1 MSLFESLI
9 ILVSKIKTPE
19 QYGYALGYINA
30 EYAHNFITS
39 EQYNIV
45 FDYIQT
51 KRSVIN
57 A

>member
-1 MSLFESLI
+1 MGTFETL
-9 ILVSKIKTPE
+9 LVSVSQIKNLE
-19 QYGYALGYINA
+19 QCGYALGYINA

-39 EQYNIV
+39 KQYDV
-45 FDYIQT
+45 LFDLIQT

>member
-1 MSLFESLI
+1 MSTFEALLTS
-9 ILVSKIKTPE
+9 VARIKNLE
-19 QYGYALGYINA
+19 QWAYTLGYVNA

-39 EQYNIV
+39 KQYDIL
-45 FDYIQT
+45 FDLLQA